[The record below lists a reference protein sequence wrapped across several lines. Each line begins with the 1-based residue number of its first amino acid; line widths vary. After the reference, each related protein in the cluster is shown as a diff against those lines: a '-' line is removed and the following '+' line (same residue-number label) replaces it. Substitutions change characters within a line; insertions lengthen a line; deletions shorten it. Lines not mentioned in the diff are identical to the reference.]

1 MTETECKVVHDSMGF
16 NAPKIREMRGVKLG
30 QKVTYSG
37 NHPANQEVKT
47 IKHITPAGEVIFDDG
62 TWDYVDAINGTNPD
76 L

>member
-1 MTETECKVVHDSMGF
+1 
-16 NAPKIREMRGVKLG
+16 MRGVKLG